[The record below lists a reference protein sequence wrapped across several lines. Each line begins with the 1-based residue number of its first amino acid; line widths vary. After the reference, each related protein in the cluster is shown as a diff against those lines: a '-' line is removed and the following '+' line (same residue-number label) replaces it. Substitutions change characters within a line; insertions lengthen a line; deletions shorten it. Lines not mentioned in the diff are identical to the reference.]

1 MENFN
6 NQFQIILNLYK
17 SREFYRAEKLCKKLI
32 LKYPRLPIL
41 YNVLGLIFTE
51 EKKTD
56 KAILYLEKG
65 IKILV
70 PPFINSDDKIIL
82 DTRTLEYIKKIK

>member
-51 EKKTD
+51 EKK
-56 KAILYLEKG
+56 
-65 IKILV
+65 
-70 PPFINSDDKIIL
+70 NRQSHIIF
-82 DTRTLEYIKKIK
+82 RKRN